1 MNGCNSYMENLSA
14 YLDGELSQ
22 ADKQSFEE
30 HVHSCEACS
39 NELALMKA
47 IISSCNELEEELPE
61 GFEASLHKRL
71 EAAKEE
77 VASKKKQLVRIRTYT
92 QIAAGFVLVTALGLF
107 IRSGLF
113 MQKDSS
119 SGQQSNAPMAATG
132 YAGNQDTLNESEEHG
147 DGAGDAAENQ
157 QNQRAFTASMK
168 TAPPPDATPTLMAKH
183 DDLETAEKVVI
194 EPDESAYAMMISE
207 TVTNRVEGNDTLI
220 RIEVSDVP
228 KALDSIMAIEKKLEA
243 GGASNCTVL
252 SESKQEYETETDQPV
267 DFKLY
272 YSNDVLW
279 QQFLSEMQGAFPE
292 MVVESVTAQEE
303 QEYIRVVLVK
313 ID

>member
-1 MNGCNSYMENLSA
+1 MNDCNSYLENLSA

-30 HVHSCEACS
+30 HIHSCEACS
-39 NELALMKA
+39 GELALMNA

-77 VASKKKQLVRIRTYT
+77 AADKKKQLVRIRTYS
-92 QIAAGFVLVTALGLF
+92 QIAAGFVLVIALGLF

-113 MQKDSS
+113 MQKAGNST
-119 SGQQSNAPMAATG
+119 QPQNAPMTA
-132 YAGNQDTLNESEEHG
+132 AGNASSQDAMKESEDND
-147 DGAGDAAENQ
+147 DGLVDTAENLQ
-157 QNQRAFTASMK
+157 TQRALTTSMK
-168 TAPPPDATPTLMAKH
+168 TAPPPNATPTLMAKH

-194 EPDESAYAMMISE
+194 EPDAGIYAMMFTE
-207 TVTNRVEGNDTLI
+207 ATTNRVEGNDTLI
-220 RIEVSDVP
+220 RIEVSDIP

-243 GGASNCTVL
+243 GGASNYEVL
-252 SESKQEYETETDQPV
+252 SKSKQEYGGADQPV
-267 DFKLY
+267 DLKLY

-303 QEYIRVVLVK
+303 QEYIRVVLVN
-313 ID
+313 IE